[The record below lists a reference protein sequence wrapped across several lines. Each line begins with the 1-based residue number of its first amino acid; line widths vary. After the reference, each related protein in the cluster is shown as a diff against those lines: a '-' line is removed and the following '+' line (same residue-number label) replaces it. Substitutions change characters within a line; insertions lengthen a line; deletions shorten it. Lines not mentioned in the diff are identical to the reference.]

1 MTAGE
6 QEALRETLLELER
19 HVAQL
24 GWDQRPQLFA
34 LAGTAELLAQEPGLA
49 ETLGL
54 ADTDTDQAD
63 GLIPIEQEP
72 LPDGPLDESL
82 SRIGWADEVRGCA
95 LVQEVMLLPPGAE
108 QALPDQLDVLGWVA
122 DHPEKREARLVV
134 AVLRDGSRACGVR
147 LRGESEDELLVGD
160 DLAPNLAEAL
170 LATLE

>member
-1 MTAGE
+1 MTARE
-6 QEALRETLLELER
+6 QEALQETLLELER

-54 ADTDTDQAD
+54 AEADRLD
-63 GLIPIEQEP
+63 GLVPIEQDA

-82 SRIGWADEVRGCA
+82 SRIGWSDEVRGCA
-95 LVQEVMLLPPGAE
+95 LVQEVMLLPPAAE

-122 DHPEKREARLVV
+122 EHPEKREARLVV
-134 AVLRDGSRACGVR
+134 AVLRDGSRACAVR
-147 LRGESEDELLVGD
+147 LRGEAEEELMLGE